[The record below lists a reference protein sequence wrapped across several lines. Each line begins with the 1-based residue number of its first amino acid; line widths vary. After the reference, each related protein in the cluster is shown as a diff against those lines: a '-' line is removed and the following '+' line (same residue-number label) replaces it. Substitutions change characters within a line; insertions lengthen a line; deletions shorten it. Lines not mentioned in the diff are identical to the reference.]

1 MSAIS
6 YLRKYVI
13 NILDLRIDQNDV
25 EKFLKHRRLHFD
37 GWKIYKLSEMIFECG
52 FIS

>member
-13 NILDLRIDQNDV
+13 NILDLRIDQNNV
-25 EKFLKHRRLHFD
+25 EKVRKY
-37 GWKIYKLSEMIFECG
+37 IYKKFIFLD
-52 FIS
+52 